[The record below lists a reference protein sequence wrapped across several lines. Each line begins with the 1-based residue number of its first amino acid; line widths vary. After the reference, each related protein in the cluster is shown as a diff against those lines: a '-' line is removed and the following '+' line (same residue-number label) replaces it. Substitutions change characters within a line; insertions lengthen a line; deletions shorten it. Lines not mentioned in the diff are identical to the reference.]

1 MSSCG
6 TTCGINKERERER
19 TRAVKAVERSFP
31 GFVWRPLEEP
41 SPHGLAADGITEL
54 GRALEQVLPV
64 RAIPRLAEVGSCD
77 WLYLL
82 AGLHEPALIEVAD
95 AAAFPQAT
103 KRTTRPRARVELRD
117 RETYVRLG
125 FSPIGRYVTIQEV
138 VFTAAQL
145 EDGALEILE
154 TPKVGV
160 EDRRLQAIVKG
171 LQGALR
177 KSKLVVLDM
186 AFLIAPPPVDVAQDA
201 FDAAFGG
208 KPELWSFLFDA
219 APASTTRAHF
229 IPRTAQGR
237 RFAVASRQN
246 AGEQLTP

>member
-1 MSSCG
+1 MGACG

-19 TRAVKAVERSFP
+19 TRAMKAVERSFP
-31 GFVWRPLEEP
+31 DFVWRVLEEP
-41 SPHGLAADGITEL
+41 SSTALPADGITDL
-54 GRALEQVLPV
+54 GRALEHLLPV
-64 RAIPRLAEVGSCD
+64 RAIPRLAEIGSCD

-82 AGLHEPALIEVAD
+82 AGLHEPSLLEVAEGSVPNG
-95 AAAFPQAT
+95 AAR
-103 KRTTRPRARVELRD
+103 KVELRD
-117 RETYVRLG
+117 RETYIRLG

-138 VFTAAQL
+138 VFTAEQL
-145 EDGALEILE
+145 EEGALEILE
-154 TPKVGV
+154 APKVGV

-201 FDAAFGG
+201 FEVAFGRT
-208 KPELWSFLFDA
+208 PELWSFLFDA

-237 RFAVASRQN
+237 RFAIASREN

>member
-1 MSSCG
+1 MGSCG

-19 TRAVKAVERSFP
+19 ARAVKAVERSFP
-31 GFVWRPLEEP
+31 GFVWRALEEP
-41 SPHGLAADGITEL
+41 SPQALPADGITEL

-64 RAIPRLAEVGSCD
+64 RAIPRLAEIGSCD

-95 AAAFPQAT
+95 AAVPDRNLQN
-103 KRTTRPRARVELRD
+103 KKGRVLLRD

-138 VFTAAQL
+138 VVTAEQL
-145 EDGALEILE
+145 EEGALEMLE
-154 TPKVGV
+154 APKVGV
-160 EDRRLQAIVKG
+160 EDRRLQSIVKG

-186 AFLIAPPPVDVAQDA
+186 AFLVAPPPVDVAQDA
-201 FDAAFGG
+201 FDVAFGG

-237 RFAVASRQN
+237 RFAVASREN
-246 AGEQLTP
+246 AGEQVTP

>member
-1 MSSCG
+1 MGSCG

-31 GFVWRPLEEP
+31 GFVWRVLEEP
-41 SPHGLAADGITEL
+41 SSLALPADGITDL
-54 GRALEQVLPV
+54 GRALEHLLPV
-64 RAIPRLAEVGSCD
+64 RAIPRLAELGSCD

-95 AAAFPQAT
+95 GTFPNGAAR
-103 KRTTRPRARVELRD
+103 KKGRVELRD
-117 RETYVRLG
+117 QETYVRLG

-138 VFTAAQL
+138 VFTAEQL
-145 EDGALEILE
+145 EEDALEILE
-154 TPKVGV
+154 APKVGV

-177 KSKLVVLDM
+177 KAKLVVLDM
-186 AFLIAPPPVDVAQDA
+186 AFLIAPPPVEVEQDA
-201 FDAAFGG
+201 FELAFGG

-237 RFAVASRQN
+237 RFAIASREN
-246 AGEQLTP
+246 AGEQLTPP

>member
-1 MSSCG
+1 MGACG

-31 GFVWRPLEEP
+31 GFVWRVLEEP
-41 SPHGLAADGITEL
+41 SPSALPADGITEL

-95 AAAFPQAT
+95 GTVPNGPDR
-103 KRTTRPRARVELRD
+103 KKGRVELRD
-117 RETYVRLG
+117 EETYVRLG

-138 VFTAAQL
+138 LFTAEQL
-145 EDGALEILE
+145 EEDALEILE
-154 TPKVGV
+154 APKVGV

-186 AFLIAPPPVDVAQDA
+186 AFLVAPPPVDVAQDA
-201 FDAAFGG
+201 FEVAFGG

-237 RFAVASRQN
+237 RFAIASREN

>member
-1 MSSCG
+1 MGSCG

-31 GFVWRPLEEP
+31 GFVWRVLEEP
-41 SPHGLAADGITEL
+41 TAHALPADGITEL

-64 RAIPRLAEVGSCD
+64 RAIPRLAEIGSCD

-95 AAAFPQAT
+95 GT
-103 KRTTRPRARVELRD
+103 VSTRKKTRVELRD

-138 VFTAAQL
+138 VFTAEQL

-186 AFLIAPPPVDVAQDA
+186 AFLIAPPPVDAAQDA
-201 FDAAFGG
+201 FDVAFGG
-208 KPELWSFLFDA
+208 QPELWSFLFDA

-229 IPRTAQGR
+229 IPRTAQGG
-237 RFAVASRQN
+237 RFAVASREN